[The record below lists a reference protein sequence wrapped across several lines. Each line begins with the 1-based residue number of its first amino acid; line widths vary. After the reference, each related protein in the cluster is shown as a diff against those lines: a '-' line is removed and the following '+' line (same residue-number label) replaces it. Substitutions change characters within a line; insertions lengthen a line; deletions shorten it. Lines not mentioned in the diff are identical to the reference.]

1 MATTETALAQ
11 PASSTAD
18 GRGRT
23 AQLTLLGLC
32 HLSVDSYATL
42 LSPLLPVL
50 VARMQLSLFAAGALG
65 SVVSLAN
72 MTQPIM
78 GLVVDR
84 LRRRILVPLGAL
96 LTAVTIPM
104 MGLAPSFAALVVLL
118 ALGGLGV
125 AAFHPAAF
133 ALAGEL
139 GGERRSTGIA
149 VFAFSGTIATG
160 LTPLWA
166 PAMAADTSLRTLPLV
181 ALVGVVT
188 AVAVWARV
196 PLEWPAPRRSWAEM
210 RHTLSRVLFPLTG
223 ILAIVALRSVVA
235 MGFAAF
241 IPLLSNER
249 GLSLLAGGALLS
261 VYSTTGVVFSLVAGY
276 LADRTRAAPLVWGSL
291 LLAAPALYLSVST
304 AGVLSVIMLALGGG
318 MVVASNA
325 VLIAIAQR
333 IAPGN
338 EGLASSVPLGL
349 GWGLGAIALPII
361 GAVADRQGIELAL
374 RALALLAV
382 LPAVLS
388 MVVLNRGAAQEGTG
402 GHR

>member
-1 MATTETALAQ
+1 MSTPETVAAK
-11 PASSTAD
+11 PAPSAPR
-18 GRGRT
+18 RGRAT
-23 AQLTLLGLC
+23 QLALLGLC
-32 HLSVDSYATL
+32 HLSVDSYASL
-42 LSPLLPVL
+42 LSPLLPLL

-78 GLVVDR
+78 GIVVDR
-84 LRRRILVPLGAL
+84 LRRRLLVPLGAL
-96 LTAVTIPM
+96 LVAVTIPT
-104 MGLAPSFAALVVLL
+104 MGWAPSFAVLVVLL

-139 GGERRSTGIA
+139 SGERRSTGIA
-149 VFAFSGTIATG
+149 VFAFSGTIALG

-166 PAMAADTSLRTLPLV
+166 PAMATDASLATLPIV
-181 ALVGVVT
+181 ALAGVAT
-188 AVAVWARV
+188 ALAVWGWV
-196 PLEWPAPRRSWAEM
+196 PLQSPAPRRSWSEM
-210 RHTLSRVLFPLTG
+210 RRSLPRVLVPLSG
-223 ILAIVALRSVVA
+223 ILAIVAVRSAVA
-235 MGFAAF
+235 FGFASF
-241 IPLLSNER
+241 IPLLSHER
-249 GLSLLAGGALLS
+249 GMSLLAGGAMLS
-261 VYSTTGVVFSLVAGY
+261 VYNTAGVVLGLVAGY
-276 LADRTRAAPLVWGSL
+276 LADRVPPAPLVWGTL
-291 LLAAPALYLSVST
+291 LLSAPALYLSVST
-304 AGVLSVIMLALGGG
+304 AGALSIVMLALGGG

-338 EGLASSVPLGL
+338 EGLASSVPLGF

-361 GAVADRQGIELAL
+361 GAVADRHGIELAL
-374 RALALLAV
+374 RVLALLPI

-388 MVVLNRGAAQEGTG
+388 MVVLRRGAAGEGVS